1 MNTKTMVAGLAIGSL
16 LIGAGINA
24 VQSVRAET
32 DAIPTVQSREMSGW
46 HADFHSAMASMMW
59 MMHQHLGMMGD
70 GMMGHGMMGHGMM
83 GDGMMGDDSEAMMG
97 DGMMGDDMMGDDM
110 MGDDSEAMTG
120 DDSEAMMGATPLP
133 EATTAPPSTGPST
146 ETPAP
151 DASLGAG
158 PEQHHLTAS
167 PVASP
172 EPS

>member
-59 MMHQHLGMMGD
+59 MMHQHLGMMGH
-70 GMMGHGMMGHGMM
+70 GMMGHGMMGHAMMGDDSEAMMGDGPEGMMGDGMM
-83 GDGMMGDDSEAMMG
+83 GDGMMGDDSEAMI
-97 DGMMGDDMMGDDM
+97 
-110 MGDDSEAMTG
+110 
-120 DDSEAMMGATPLP
+120 GATPLP

-158 PEQHHLTAS
+158 HEQHHLTAS

>member
-59 MMHQHLGMMGD
+59 MMHQHLGMMGHGMMGHGMMGH

-83 GDGMMGDDSEAMMG
+83 GDGMMGDDSEAM
-97 DGMMGDDMMGDDM
+97 
-110 MGDDSEAMTG
+110 T
-120 DDSEAMMGATPLP
+120 GATPLP
-133 EATTAPPSTGPST
+133 EATTAPPRTGPST

-158 PEQHHLTAS
+158 HEQHHLTPS